1 MSAVVRSRSWE
12 RRRSQERVTGWRRL
26 RQCRIEYP
34 VIYEQ
39 SGEIEAPA
47 RAPWIAAAELPPF
60 IVCITAEGG
69 SCAAAIQGLRL
80 GIA

>member
-1 MSAVVRSRSWE
+1 MGE
-12 RRRSQERVTGWRRL
+12 WRY
-26 RQCRIEYP
+26 RQSLIEYP
-34 VIYEQ
+34 MTDEQ

-47 RAPWIAAAELPPF
+47 RAPWIAAAQLPPF

-69 SCAAAIQGLRL
+69 SCAAAIQGLCL